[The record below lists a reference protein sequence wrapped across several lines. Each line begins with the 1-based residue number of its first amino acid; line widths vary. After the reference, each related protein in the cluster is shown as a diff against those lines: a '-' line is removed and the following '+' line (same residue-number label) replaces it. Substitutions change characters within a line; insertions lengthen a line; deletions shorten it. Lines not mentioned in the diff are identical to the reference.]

1 MSGGHFDYAY
11 QKVNNFA
18 DELESQLDRFEGEAR
33 DALRAVVITARYN
46 ARMMKEAEWLY
57 SSDTD
62 EDTFLERMGDIITE
76 METTSY
82 ELENE

>member
-1 MSGGHFDYAY
+1 
-11 QKVNNFA
+11 
-18 DELESQLDRFEGEAR
+18 
-33 DALRAVVITARYN
+33 
-46 ARMMKEAEWLY
+46 MMKEAEWLY